1 MKKVIKIL
9 LIACAVVAVLAL
21 AKNTLA
27 KIAVSTTVRAVT
39 GLKLGIQRI
48 NVGILS
54 TDVGAKGIRLMNPR
68 GFPDRVMMKVADLYV
83 DYDTRAF
90 LRGTVHL
97 EKVKVDLEE
106 FTVIRN
112 ADGKLNVNSIKA
124 MQTVKKERA
133 TQAPRQKRA
142 KPTSF
147 QIDLLELRVG
157 KVIYKDYSGGDPPK
171 VREFNVQIEEKYRN
185 ITNPSLLAALIVT
198 RALLHT
204 TLSGLPGLDLPI
216 AEIRKQLTDAVF
228 GTAGQALQETTKK
241 LQEILP

>member
-9 LIACAVVAVLAL
+9 LVALAVVAVLLL
-21 AKNTLA
+21 AKNAIA
-27 KIAVSTTVRAVT
+27 KIAVSTTVRVVT
-39 GLKLGIQRI
+39 GLKLGIQRM

-54 TDVGAKGIRLMNPR
+54 TDIGASGIRLMNPR
-68 GFPDRVMMKVADLYV
+68 GFSDRVMMKLAALYV
-83 DYDTRAF
+83 DYDAGAF
-90 LRGTVHL
+90 FKGKVHL

-112 ADGKLNVNSIKA
+112 PDGKLNVNSIKA
-124 MQTVKKERA
+124 MHAVKKEKPA
-133 TQAPRQKRA
+133 QRQLKKGA
-142 KPTSF
+142 QPLSF

-157 KVIYKDYSGGDPPK
+157 KVIYKDYSGGSPPK

-204 TLSGLPGLDLPI
+204 TLSGLPGLDLPV

-241 LQEILP
+241 LQELIQ